1 MNYKEKYIKYKTK
14 YFNLKNMHGGLYKDN
29 IKSDIFDLDFILPLN
44 DENAKYFFDD
54 EYRFSVESMYKL
66 RLDLQQYYSQ
76 IYYFLLNPDTGL
88 NENKNR
94 FELVIP
100 IKNEDAKIDET
111 DLHIGKVKYEIIQN
125 YLSVSSN
132 KYYYILL
139 QIFNNN
145 IYKIKEFSKELKKFI
160 TNNTKWKHDFK
171 QSEID
176 QIDFLYDI
184 TSTFIINDKLIDLVN
199 KYNENKLIF
208 STNLSDSKN
217 IYNTLYIYVIEINN
231 LCTINLKIYN
241 NYDTKK
247 INLLYKLLEI
257 NIDKNILTNDI
268 INKFIS
274 VIQNETIQNKHLLHT
289 QLSEIQLS
297 GIQLDNINYIELIKN
312 KQKQICDEIM
322 KTFNENPN
330 LKLQILDITLYIID
344 DNIKEIGG
352 SASHANAILIYKFI
366 KDNKPAYLCLRTEP
380 HRHSNIYCRN
390 SVRKA
395 IRDICKNFP
404 NSYYLDYIIDSKE
417 GLQNNEDI
425 ADDIE
430 KRNMYDYYNIPK
442 ELRNMSPLQGSSGY
456 CATWT
461 LYVIM
466 ILILNKNIDLEII
479 GKYFADFNSGYKEKG
494 KIKLQRLHEEYD
506 KLCTTQNDECSKI
519 KLEIE
524 KYLNIQK
531 TDTDIIYKNIN
542 EKSECDYTYIIMKHI
557 KLYRIIL
564 FLLCLLA
571 KEGILDRT
579 KYITKYGGTNI
590 ITDKIFNNFDKILD
604 TIKNKLNEKADITIK
619 QNILDK
625 DIHKC
630 DDNLFDHIDFCNI
643 NKDISKVIPIPDIN
657 NCNNSHLNKDNKII
671 LDSIST
677 NIQRESQTVN
687 EKTKKNVEYLIEKL
701 ISHNKI

>member
-14 YFNLKNMHGGLYKDN
+14 YFNLKKMHGGLYKD
-29 IKSDIFDLDFILPLN
+29 KDGDIFDFDFILPLN

-54 EYRFSVESMYKL
+54 KYRFSVESMYQI
-66 RLDLQQYYSQ
+66 RLDLQEYYPQ
-76 IYYFLLNPDTGL
+76 IYNFLLNPDTGL

-125 YLSVSSN
+125 YLSDSSN

-139 QIFNNN
+139 QIINNN

-160 TNNTKWKHDFK
+160 TDNTKWKHDFK

-184 TSTFIINDKLIDLVN
+184 SSIIIINVKLIDLFN
-199 KYNENKLIF
+199 SYNENKLIF
-208 STNLSDSKN
+208 STNLLDSQE
-217 IYNTLYIYVIEINN
+217 IYEFLYKYLIEINN
-231 LCTINLKIYN
+231 LRNINVEIYKNCDKNKIYF
-241 NYDTKK
+241 
-247 INLLYKLLEI
+247 LYKLLEI

-274 VIQNETIQNKHLLHT
+274 EIQNKTIQNKHLLHT
-289 QLSEIQLS
+289 QLSE
-297 GIQLDNINYIELIKN
+297 IQLDNINYIELIKN

-322 KTFNENPN
+322 KNFNKNLN
-330 LKLQILDITLYIID
+330 LKLQILNINLYIID
-344 DNIKEIGG
+344 DNIEEIGG
-352 SASHANAILIYKFI
+352 SALHTNAILIYKFI
-366 KDNKPAYLCLRTEP
+366 KNNNPAYLCLRTEP
-380 HRHSNIYCRN
+380 HRHSNTYCRN

-395 IRDICKNFP
+395 IRDICNNFP
-404 NSYYLDYIIDSKE
+404 DSYYLDYIIDSRE
-417 GLQNNEDI
+417 GLQNNENI

-430 KRNMYDYYNIPK
+430 LKNMYDYYNIPK

-461 LYVIM
+461 LYMIM

-479 GKYFADFNSGYKEKG
+479 GKYFADFNSKYNDKG
-494 KIKLQRLHEEYD
+494 IRKLQKLREEYD
-506 KLCTTQNDECSKI
+506 KHCTTQNDECSKI

-531 TDTDIIYKNIN
+531 TDTGIIYKNIN
-542 EKSECDYTYIIMKHI
+542 EKSDCDYIYIIMKHI

-579 KYITKYGGTNI
+579 KYVTKYGETNI
-590 ITDKIFNNFDKILD
+590 ITDKIFDNFDTILD

-619 QNILDK
+619 QHILDK
-625 DIHKC
+625 DRHKC

-643 NKDISKVIPIPDIN
+643 NEDIIKDIPIPDIN
-657 NCNNSHLNKDNKII
+657 NCNNSHLNKDNKIVLENI
-671 LDSIST
+671 RKNLVEQQLKSINIETKT
-677 NIQRESQTVN
+677 NID
-687 EKTKKNVEYLIEKL
+687 YLISKL
-701 ISHNKI
+701 K